1 MELTLT
7 KDNFDS
13 LVLLADKPVLVD
25 FWAVWCMPCRMIAPV
40 VEELAVEMEA
50 RAYVGK
56 INVDEQLELAQRYGV
71 RSIPTLIRFENGKET
86 ARMEGVQSKETLEQM
101 LLG

>member
-1 MELTLT
+1 MAVINIT
-7 KDNFDS
+7 KDNFQQEVQAAS
-13 LVLLADKPVLVD
+13 QTVLVD
-25 FWAVWCMPCRMIAPV
+25 FWATWCGPCQMMGPIL
-40 VEELAVEMEA
+40 EELATKHSEIK
-50 RAYVGK
+50 VGK

>member
-1 MELTLT
+1 M
-7 KDNFDS
+7 
-13 LVLLADKPVLVD
+13 
-25 FWAVWCMPCRMIAPV
+25 
-40 VEELAVEMEA
+40 
-50 RAYVGK
+50 GK